1 MKSTEP
7 LGVAAVRLG
16 YATPDQIQSALEE
29 QQTRTSRGGKNA
41 LIGLVMEEMGIL
53 TAEQLMSILNQY
65 EDTHIPISDDAI
77 RLAARFKA
85 TLSDDEKM
93 MMFTCGYGLEGN
105 TTIVTQ
111 IAVALSLMN
120 QGGVLIVDANLRTPS
135 LNRRFNLDQIPGL
148 SDVLS
153 KKCTVDEA
161 ISTTEIPNL
170 SLLPSG
176 DVVVNFMSLLLSD
189 LCGDIFDE
197 LRSRYRYI
205 LVDSPPILQTPDAAL
220 IASRA
225 DGVVLI
231 VSSGVR
237 QKQDVYE
244 MKRILGG
251 INSRILGVILSEHEH
266 ISNDIGLHSLYK
278 ILADFKAR
286 KMAG

>member
-53 TAEQLMSILNQY
+53 TAEQLLSILNQY
-65 EDTHIPISDDAI
+65 DNNHIPVSDDAI

-85 TLSDDEKM
+85 TLSDDERM
-93 MMFTCGYGLEGN
+93 MLFTCGYGLEGN

-120 QGGVLIVDANLRTPS
+120 QGSVLMVDANLRTPS
-135 LNRRFNLDQIPGL
+135 LNKWFNLEQTPGL
-148 SDVLS
+148 SEVLS
-153 KKCTVDEA
+153 KQCTIDEA
-161 ISTTEIPNL
+161 ISTTEVPNL

-189 LCGDIFDE
+189 QCGAIFDE

-205 LVDSPPILQTPDAAL
+205 LVDSPPILQTPDAPL

-231 VSSGVR
+231 VSNGIR
-237 QKQDVYE
+237 RKQDVYE
-244 MKRILGG
+244 MKRILGS

-266 ISNDIGLHSLYK
+266 VTNDIGFHSLYK
-278 ILADFKAR
+278 KLIDFKAR